1 MSGSAEFRAQDH
13 ESEAG
18 RDGTERG
25 RQAPAPAPA
34 LRPLRVLP
42 IPQNRPPAF
51 TGSARELIAQPPEG
65 PAVPWDVA
73 RARITPRYVQDA
85 LAVDFA
91 CATDEQVFGHQ
102 ATPRSDLPD
111 PHEWA
116 AHLAQA
122 IVEVMAGSRSAPQV
136 IRWTT
141 SEVYAVIARRHA
153 VAARRTAL
161 RGHGPRTRAVVK
173 RVIVCE
179 PADGVA
185 EASAVVIDGTR
196 VRALAM
202 RMVGQDGRWRVEAL
216 QVG

>member
-1 MSGSAEFRAQDH
+1 MARSNRPPTPD
-13 ESEAG
+13 
-18 RDGTERG
+18 D
-25 RQAPAPAPA
+25 APAPV
-34 LRPLRVLP
+34 LLPLRILP
-42 IPQNRPPAF
+42 IPQNRPPVY
-51 TGSARELIAQPPEG
+51 TGSVHDLIEELA
-65 PAVPWDVA
+65 A
-73 RARITPRYVQDA
+73 PRYIQDA

-91 CATDEQVFGHQ
+91 AATDEQVFGRQSTARAH
-102 ATPRSDLPD
+102 LPD

-141 SEVYAVIARRHA
+141 TEVYAVIARRHA
-153 VAARRTAL
+153 VAARRAAVS
-161 RGHGPRTRAVVK
+161 GHGKRVRAVVK

-185 EASAVVIDGTR
+185 EATAVVIDGTR

>member
-1 MSGSAEFRAQDH
+1 MT
-13 ESEAG
+13 AG
-18 RDGTERG
+18 RLTSKGATV
-25 RQAPAPAPA
+25 ASIPSPAPAPA

-42 IPQNRPPAF
+42 IPQNRPPVY
-51 TGSARELIAQPPEG
+51 TGSVHDLVKELA
-65 PAVPWDVA
+65 A
-73 RARITPRYVQDA
+73 PRYVQDA

-91 CATDEQVFGHQ
+91 SATDEQVFGRQ
-102 ATPRSDLPD
+102 WTARANLPD

-141 SEVYAVIARRHA
+141 TDVYAVIARRHA
-153 VAARRTAL
+153 VAARRAAL
-161 RGHGPRTRAVVK
+161 SGQGKRVRAVVK

-185 EASAVVIDGTR
+185 EATAVVIDGTR

>member
-1 MSGSAEFRAQDH
+1 VTAPQ
-13 ESEAG
+13 
-18 RDGTERG
+18 
-25 RQAPAPAPA
+25 QARPRSRPSTILQRSPELASQETAAPA

-42 IPQNRPPAF
+42 IPPNRPPVF
-51 TGSARELIAQPPEG
+51 TGSVRDLLTEQE
-65 PAVPWDVA
+65 
-73 RARITPRYVQDA
+73 RPRYIQDA

-91 CATDEQVFGHQ
+91 NATDEQVFGRQ
-102 ATPRSDLPD
+102 PTARVDLPD
-111 PHEWA
+111 PRDWA

-153 VAARRTAL
+153 VAARRAAL
-161 RGHGPRTRAVVK
+161 SGQGRRVRAVVM